1 MNITKII
8 LIALLVIS
16 SCQSNLNKV
25 EADNNI
31 EKITWSS
38 NDEFPSI
45 ELCNELSESRLV
57 NDCFKNFLSSEILKN
72 LNLSKITIEKPL
84 NDTVNIELL
93 IDNKGK
99 ITMADKVISK
109 NIIQRISNFEIIL
122 DNAIDSLPIVLPA
135 TKTTLGVSV
144 NSKFQLAIILKS
156 K

>member
-31 EKITWSS
+31 EKITWTS

-72 LNLSKITIEKPL
+72 LNLSKVTIEKPL

-99 ITMADKVISK
+99 ISISDKVISE
-109 NIIQRISNFEIIL
+109 NIIQMISNFEIFL

-135 TKTTLGVSV
+135 TKTTLGISV
-144 NSKFQLAIILKS
+144 NSKFQLPIILKS

>member
-31 EKITWSS
+31 ERITWTS
-38 NDEFPSI
+38 NDEFPSV
-45 ELCNELSESRLV
+45 ELCNELAEPRLV

-72 LNLSKITIEKPL
+72 INLSKIIIEKPL

>member
-31 EKITWSS
+31 ERITWTS
-38 NDEFPSI
+38 NDEFPSV
-45 ELCNELSESRLV
+45 ELCNELAEPRLV

-72 LNLSKITIEKPL
+72 INLSKIIIEKPL

-144 NSKFQLAIILKS
+144 NSKFRLAIILKS

>member
-45 ELCNELSESRLV
+45 EQCNELFEPRLV

-72 LNLSKITIEKPL
+72 LNLSKIIIEKPL
-84 NDTVNIELL
+84 NDTINIELL
-93 IDNKGK
+93 IDKKGK
-99 ITMADKVISK
+99 ISISVK
-109 NIIQRISNFEIIL
+109 LIPENTIQMISNFESIL

-144 NSKFQLAIILKS
+144 NSKFQLPIILKS

>member
-99 ITMADKVISK
+99 ISISDKVIPE
-109 NIIQRISNFEIIL
+109 NIIQMISNFEIFL

-144 NSKFQLAIILKS
+144 NSKFQLPIILKS

>member
-8 LIALLVIS
+8 LIALLIIS

-31 EKITWSS
+31 EKITWTS

-99 ITMADKVISK
+99 ISISDKVIPE
-109 NIIQRISNFEIIL
+109 NIIQMISNFEIFL
-122 DNAIDSLPIVLPA
+122 DNAVDSLPSVLPA

-144 NSKFQLAIILKS
+144 NSKFQLPIILKS

>member
-31 EKITWSS
+31 EKITWTS

-72 LNLSKITIEKPL
+72 LDLSKITIEKPL

-99 ITMADKVISK
+99 ISISDKVIPE
-109 NIIQRISNFEIIL
+109 NTIQMISNFEIFL

-144 NSKFQLAIILKS
+144 NSKFQLPIILKS

>member
-31 EKITWSS
+31 EKITWTS

-99 ITMADKVISK
+99 ISISDKVIPE
-109 NIIQRISNFEIIL
+109 NIIQMISNFEIFL
-122 DNAIDSLPIVLPA
+122 DNAVDSLPSVLPA

-144 NSKFQLAIILKS
+144 NSKFQLPIILKS

>member
-31 EKITWSS
+31 EKITWTS
-38 NDEFPSI
+38 NDEFPSVD
-45 ELCNELSESRLV
+45 LCNELSESRLV

-99 ITMADKVISK
+99 ISISDKVIPE
-109 NIIQRISNFEIIL
+109 NIIQMISNFEIFL
-122 DNAIDSLPIVLPA
+122 DNAIDSLPSVLPA

-144 NSKFQLAIILKS
+144 NSKFQLPIILKS

>member
-99 ITMADKVISK
+99 ISISDKVIPE
-109 NIIQRISNFEIIL
+109 NTIQMISNFEIFL

-144 NSKFQLAIILKS
+144 NSKFQLPIILKS

>member
-31 EKITWSS
+31 EKITWTS

-45 ELCNELSESRLV
+45 ELCNELTESRLV

-99 ITMADKVISK
+99 ISISDKVIPE
-109 NIIQRISNFEIIL
+109 NTIQMISNFEIFL

-144 NSKFQLAIILKS
+144 NSKFQLPIILKS

>member
-31 EKITWSS
+31 EKITWTS
-38 NDEFPSI
+38 NDEFPSV
-45 ELCNELSESRLV
+45 ELCNELAEPRLV

-99 ITMADKVISK
+99 ISISDKVIPE
-109 NIIQRISNFEIIL
+109 NIIQMISNFEIFL

-135 TKTTLGVSV
+135 TKTTLGISV
-144 NSKFQLAIILKS
+144 NSKFQLPIILKS

>member
-31 EKITWSS
+31 ERITWTS

-45 ELCNELSESRLV
+45 ELCNELAEPRLV

-72 LNLSKITIEKPL
+72 INLSKIIIEKPL
-84 NDTVNIELL
+84 NDTVNIELM

>member
-31 EKITWSS
+31 EKITWTS

-99 ITMADKVISK
+99 ISISDKVIPE
-109 NIIQRISNFEIIL
+109 NTIQMISNFEIFL

-144 NSKFQLAIILKS
+144 NSKFQLPIILKS

>member
-31 EKITWSS
+31 ERITWTS
-38 NDEFPSI
+38 NDEFPSV
-45 ELCNELSESRLV
+45 ELCNKLAEPRLV

-99 ITMADKVISK
+99 ISISDKVIPE
-109 NIIQRISNFEIIL
+109 NIIQMISNFEIFL

-135 TKTTLGVSV
+135 TKTTLGISV
-144 NSKFQLAIILKS
+144 NSKFQLPIILKS

>member
-31 EKITWSS
+31 EKITWTS

-45 ELCNELSESRLV
+45 ELCNELTESRLV

-72 LNLSKITIEKPL
+72 LDLSKITIEKPL

-99 ITMADKVISK
+99 ISISDKVIPE
-109 NIIQRISNFEIIL
+109 NIIQMISNFEIFL

-144 NSKFQLAIILKS
+144 NSKFQLPIILKS

>member
-31 EKITWSS
+31 EKITWTS

-99 ITMADKVISK
+99 ISISDKVIPE
-109 NIIQRISNFEIIL
+109 NTIQMISNFEIFL

-144 NSKFQLAIILKS
+144 NSKFRLAIILKS

>member
-31 EKITWSS
+31 EKITWTS

-144 NSKFQLAIILKS
+144 NSKFRLAIILKS

>member
-31 EKITWSS
+31 EKITWTS

-99 ITMADKVISK
+99 ISISDKVIPE
-109 NIIQRISNFEIIL
+109 NIIQMISNFEIFL

-144 NSKFQLAIILKS
+144 NSKFRLAIILKS

>member
-31 EKITWSS
+31 KKITWTS
-38 NDEFPSI
+38 NDEFPSVKK
-45 ELCNELSESRLV
+45 CNELSDPRLV
-57 NDCFKNFLSSEILKN
+57 NDCFRNFLSSEILKN
-72 LNLSKITIEKPL
+72 LKISKIIIEKPL
-84 NDTVNIELL
+84 NDTVSIELL
-93 IDNKGK
+93 IDKKGK
-99 ITMADKVISK
+99 ISISGKIIPK
-109 NIIQRISNFEIIL
+109 NIIQIISNFESIL

-144 NSKFQLAIILKS
+144 NSKFQLPIILKS

>member
-31 EKITWSS
+31 ERITWTS
-38 NDEFPSI
+38 NDEFPSV
-45 ELCNELSESRLV
+45 ELCNELAEPRLV

-99 ITMADKVISK
+99 ISISDKVIPE
-109 NIIQRISNFEIIL
+109 NIIQMISNFEIFL
-122 DNAIDSLPIVLPA
+122 DNAIDS
-135 TKTTLGVSV
+135 
-144 NSKFQLAIILKS
+144 
-156 K
+156 

>member
-31 EKITWSS
+31 EKITWTS

-99 ITMADKVISK
+99 ISISDKVIPE
-109 NIIQRISNFEIIL
+109 NIIQMISNFEIFL

-144 NSKFQLAIILKS
+144 NSKFQLPIILKS

>member
-31 EKITWSS
+31 ERITWTS
-38 NDEFPSI
+38 NDEFPSV
-45 ELCNELSESRLV
+45 ELCNEHAEPRLV

-72 LNLSKITIEKPL
+72 INLSKIIIEKPL

-144 NSKFQLAIILKS
+144 NSKFRLAIILKS

>member
-1 MNITKII
+1 MNITTII
-8 LIALLVIS
+8 LIALLIIS

-31 EKITWSS
+31 EKITWTS

-99 ITMADKVISK
+99 ISISDKVIPE
-109 NIIQRISNFEIIL
+109 NIIQMISNFEIFL

-144 NSKFQLAIILKS
+144 NSKFQLPIILKS

>member
-8 LIALLVIS
+8 LIALLIIS

-25 EADNNI
+25 EADNNL
-31 EKITWSS
+31 EKITWTS

-45 ELCNELSESRLV
+45 EQCNELSEPRIV
-57 NDCFKNFLSSEILKN
+57 NDCFKNFLSTEILKN
-72 LNLSKITIEKPL
+72 LNLSKIIIEKPL

-93 IDNKGK
+93 IDKKGK
-99 ITMADKVISK
+99 ISISSK
-109 NIIQRISNFEIIL
+109 LIPENIIQMISNFGNIL

-135 TKTTLGVSV
+135 TKTTLGISV
-144 NSKFQLAIILKS
+144 NSKFQLPIILKS

>member
-1 MNITKII
+1 VNITKII

-31 EKITWSS
+31 EKITWTS

-99 ITMADKVISK
+99 ISISDKVIPE
-109 NIIQRISNFEIIL
+109 NIIQMISNFEIFL

-144 NSKFQLAIILKS
+144 NSKFQLPIILKS

>member
-8 LIALLVIS
+8 LIALLIIS

-31 EKITWSS
+31 EKITWTS

-99 ITMADKVISK
+99 ISISDKVIPE
-109 NIIQRISNFEIIL
+109 NIIQMISNFEIFL

-144 NSKFQLAIILKS
+144 NSKFQLPIILKS

>member
-8 LIALLVIS
+8 LIALLIIS

-31 EKITWSS
+31 EKITWTS

-57 NDCFKNFLSSEILKN
+57 NDCFRNFLSSEILKN
-72 LNLSKITIEKPL
+72 LKISKIIIEKPL

-99 ITMADKVISK
+99 ISISDKVIPE
-109 NIIQRISNFEIIL
+109 NIIQMISNFEIFL

-144 NSKFQLAIILKS
+144 NSKFQLPIILKS

>member
-31 EKITWSS
+31 EKITWTS

-99 ITMADKVISK
+99 ISISDKVIPE
-109 NIIQRISNFEIIL
+109 NIIQTISNFESIL

-144 NSKFQLAIILKS
+144 NSKFQLPIILKS

>member
-31 EKITWSS
+31 EKITWTS

-99 ITMADKVISK
+99 ISISDKVIPE
-109 NIIQRISNFEIIL
+109 NIIQMISNFEIFL

-135 TKTTLGVSV
+135 TKTTLGISV
-144 NSKFQLAIILKS
+144 NSKFQLPIILKS

>member
-25 EADNNI
+25 ESDNNI
-31 EKITWSS
+31 ERITWTS
-38 NDEFPSI
+38 NDEFPSV
-45 ELCNELSESRLV
+45 ELCNELAEPRLV

-144 NSKFQLAIILKS
+144 NSKFRLAIILKS

>member
-31 EKITWSS
+31 EKITWTS

-45 ELCNELSESRLV
+45 ELCNELTESRLV

-99 ITMADKVISK
+99 ISISDKVIPE
-109 NIIQRISNFEIIL
+109 NIIQMISNFEIFL

-144 NSKFQLAIILKS
+144 NSKFQLPIILKS

>member
-1 MNITKII
+1 VNITKII

-31 EKITWSS
+31 ERITWTS
-38 NDEFPSI
+38 NDEFPSV
-45 ELCNELSESRLV
+45 ELCNELAEPRLV

-72 LNLSKITIEKPL
+72 INLSKIIIEKPL

-144 NSKFQLAIILKS
+144 NSKFRLAIILKS